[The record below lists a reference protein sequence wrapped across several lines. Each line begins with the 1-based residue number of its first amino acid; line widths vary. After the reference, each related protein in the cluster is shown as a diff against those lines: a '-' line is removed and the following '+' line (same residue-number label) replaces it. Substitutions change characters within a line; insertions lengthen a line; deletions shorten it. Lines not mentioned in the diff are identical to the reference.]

1 MIGDAAVDAAQL
13 AKIAARIESSH
24 DGEAL
29 TAARMLI
36 KRLGGHGLR
45 LSDVVERGISRRN
58 AGDFDWASIFA
69 PPPSPRVPTHRVK
82 IDALLGD
89 VKFMGEHLTRR
100 SVDRLR
106 SLYMA
111 DFLDP
116 INMSWVDGLLER
128 AREMREGR
136 GRA

>member
-1 MIGDAAVDAAQL
+1 MIDAAQIG
-13 AKIAARIESSH
+13 KIAARIESSH

-45 LSDVVERGISRRN
+45 LADVVERGISGRN
-58 AGDFDWASIFA
+58 GGDFDWSLFFTAKPS
-69 PPPSPRVPTHRVK
+69 PPPASHRLK

-89 VKFMGEHLTRR
+89 VKFVGEYLTRR

-116 INMSWVDGLLER
+116 INMQWVDGLMEK
-128 AREMREGR
+128 AREMREGSAR
-136 GRA
+136 S

>member
-1 MIGDAAVDAAQL
+1 MIDAAQL
-13 AKIAARIESSH
+13 GKIAARIESSH
-24 DGEAL
+24 DAEAL
-29 TAARMLI
+29 TAARMLV

-45 LSDVVERGISRRN
+45 LADVVERGISGGN
-58 AGDFDWASIFA
+58 ASEFDWSSIFA
-69 PPPSPRVPTHRVK
+69 SPPSPPVPTHRVK

-89 VKFMGEHLTRR
+89 VRFMGEHLTRR

-116 INMSWVDGLLER
+116 INMQWVDGLV
-128 AREMREGR
+128 
-136 GRA
+136 